1 MTALGRI
8 LLVIFIGRI
17 LFVIVI
23 GLLLSLLAYTLA
35 HAEEPTIIDIWQQV
49 DERLVTPNA
58 YGPGI
63 DMDATGA
70 PIIWEVYQPN
80 SRVRERIAPNI
91 PVQPDAYGLGVGMD
105 VYGRPVRRGRQ

>member
-1 MTALGRI
+1 MTRLGWYE
-8 LLVIFIGRI
+8 LLIYLMVVFTVTAIATVVAFA
-17 LFVIVI
+17 V
-23 GLLLSLLAYTLA
+23 S
-35 HAEEPTIIDIWQQV
+35 AEEPTVSDPWLWV
-49 DERLVTPNA
+49 DELYVTPNA

-105 VYGRPVRRGRQ
+105 VYGRPVKRGRR